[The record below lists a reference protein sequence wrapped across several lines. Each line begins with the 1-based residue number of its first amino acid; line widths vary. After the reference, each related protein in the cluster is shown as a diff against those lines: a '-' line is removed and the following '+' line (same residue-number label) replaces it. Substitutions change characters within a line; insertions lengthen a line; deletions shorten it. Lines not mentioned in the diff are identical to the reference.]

1 MAGGEPKK
9 SKFEVQDCVDSY
21 SINKQNGSSSAASA
35 CHPCGA
41 INILDSYADGFKN
54 RVTPERK

>member
-35 CHPCGA
+35 CHA

-54 RVTPERK
+54 RVAAERK

>member
-35 CHPCGA
+35 CHD

-54 RVTPERK
+54 RVAAERK